1 MDNNIFIKQA
11 KNLVSKWY
19 EISENKKVETD
30 YLFVVWLNKIIKN
43 NKAMIGCS
51 LPEEVRYFE
60 VTWDGY
66 KEKMYL
72 DVYEK
77 EDKMIF

>member
-1 MDNNIFIKQA
+1 MRIFNWIIIFFIKQA

-51 LPEEVRYFE
+51 LQEEVRYFE
-60 VTWDGY
+60 VTWDGQN
-66 KEKMYL
+66 EKNVL
-72 DVYEK
+72 RC
-77 EDKMIF
+77 I